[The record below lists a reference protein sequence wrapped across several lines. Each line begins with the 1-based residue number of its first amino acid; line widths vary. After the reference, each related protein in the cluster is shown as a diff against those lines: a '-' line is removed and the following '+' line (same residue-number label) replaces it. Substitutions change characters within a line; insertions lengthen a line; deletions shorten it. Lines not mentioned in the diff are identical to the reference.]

1 MKGMIRKLLFYW
13 LPPLALMGTIFM
25 LSSQQNISV
34 SEELFINFLFFKTL
48 HMIEY
53 AILNFLTF
61 RALFK
66 TTYFCIPDQLT
77 IALLVAV
84 AYGIT
89 DEIHQTFVPT
99 RSGSFRDIGI
109 DLIGIVSM
117 YLFLR
122 SYFPK
127 LRKYMY

>member
-1 MKGMIRKLLFYW
+1 MIRKFIYYW
-13 LPPLALMGTIFM
+13 LPPIALMGTIFM
-25 LSSQQNISV
+25 LSSRQNISV

-53 AILNFLTF
+53 AVLNFLTF

-66 TTYFCIPDQLT
+66 TTDFKFPDQLA
-77 IALLVAV
+77 IAFLVAV

-89 DEIHQTFVPT
+89 DEIHQTFVPS

-109 DLIGIVSM
+109 DLIGITSM
-117 YLFLR
+117 YIFLR